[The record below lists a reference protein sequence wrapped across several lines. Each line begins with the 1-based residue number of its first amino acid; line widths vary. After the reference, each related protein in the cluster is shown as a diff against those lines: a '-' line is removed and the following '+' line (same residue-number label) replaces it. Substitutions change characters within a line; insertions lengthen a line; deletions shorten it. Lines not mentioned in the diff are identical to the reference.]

1 MEVLK
6 MKVLIT
12 GFDPFGGEKINPA
25 WEAVRALPDNI
36 DGIEVIKLQ
45 IPTVFKK
52 SAQKLFENIDA
63 VKPDAVIC
71 VGQAGGRFE
80 FCVER
85 VAINLDDGRIPDNEG
100 YQPVDTPVFEDG
112 DTAYFTS
119 LPIKAMVEELKKAS
133 IPAAVSNTAGT
144 YVCNHI
150 MYSLLYYLNKNNLNI
165 KGGFIHVPYI
175 PEQVVDKKGVPYMEL
190 TRITKALEVSIKA
203 VRDYDKDIL
212 VSGGKEF

>member
-1 MEVLK
+1 
-6 MKVLIT
+6 MKILIT

-25 WEAVRALPDNI
+25 WEAVRALPDNV
-36 DGIEVIKLQ
+36 DGIEVVKLQ
-45 IPTVFKK
+45 LPTVFKK
-52 SAQKLFENIDA
+52 SGKKLFENIDA

-85 VAINLDDGRIPDNEG
+85 VAINLDDGRIPDNDG

-112 DTAYFTS
+112 DTAYFTT

-150 MYSLLYYLNKNNLNI
+150 MYSLLYYINKNNLNI

-175 PEQVVDKKGVPYMEL
+175 PEQVIDKKGVPYMEL
-190 TRITKALEVSIKA
+190 ARITKALEVSIKA
-203 VRDYDKDIL
+203 VRDYDKDIV

>member
-1 MEVLK
+1 

-36 DGIEVIKLQ
+36 DGIEVVKLQ

-52 SAQKLFENIDA
+52 SAKKLFENIDS
-63 VKPDAVIC
+63 VKPDVVIC
-71 VGQAGGRFE
+71 VGQAGGRYE
-80 FCVER
+80 FSVER
-85 VAINLDDGRIPDNEG
+85 VAINVDDGRIPDNDG
-100 YQPVDTPVFEDG
+100 YQPVDSPVFEDG
-112 DTAYFTS
+112 ENAYFST
-119 LPIKAMVEELKKAS
+119 LPIKAIVEEVKKAG

-165 KGGFIHVPYI
+165 KGGFIHVPFI
-175 PEQVVDKKGVPYMEL
+175 PEQVVEKKNTPYMEL
-190 TRITKALEVSIKA
+190 TRITKALEISIKA
-203 VRDYDKDIL
+203 IRDYEKDL
-212 VSGGKEF
+212 VISGGKEF

>member
-1 MEVLK
+1 

-12 GFDPFGGEKINPA
+12 GFDPFGGEPINPA
-25 WEAVRALPDNI
+25 WEAVKRLPDNI
-36 DGIEVIKLQ
+36 DGVGIVKLQ

-52 SAQKLFENIDA
+52 SAKKLFENIDT
-63 VKPDAVIC
+63 VKPDVVIC
-71 VGQAGGRFE
+71 VGQAGGRYE

-100 YQPVDTPVFEDG
+100 YQPVDVKVFEDG
-112 DTAYFTS
+112 ENAYFS
-119 LPIKAMVEELKKAS
+119 NLPIKAMVEEVKKAG

-150 MYSLLYYLNKNNLNI
+150 MYSLLYYINKNNLNI

-175 PEQVVDKKGVPYMEL
+175 TEQVLDKKNTPYMDL
-190 TRITKALEVSIKA
+190 NTITRALEASIKA
-203 VRDYDKDIL
+203 VKNYETDIK